1 MTSARPVTGG
11 WIRGPPELDHRSS
24 LRTEPPASQND
35 LKMWIDMAYPEGV
48 PSCDD
53 VTAISVLISLFP
65 VAALARSCWHGRSL
79 D

>member
-1 MTSARPVTGG
+1 
-11 WIRGPPELDHRSS
+11 
-24 LRTEPPASQND
+24 
-35 LKMWIDMAYPEGV
+35 MWIDMAYPEGV